1 MRGNIVV
8 EIGNSNENENARLI
22 EAEIGRMRDGSTKRC
37 TYCTVE
43 MRYFK
48 FLLGRSQMKFLS
60 LKIRTELKD

>member
-8 EIGNSNENENARLI
+8 EIGNSNENENENARLI

-48 FLLGRSQMKFLS
+48 FFAR
-60 LKIRTELKD
+60 KIANEISVP

>member
-48 FLLGRSQMKFLS
+48 FFAR
-60 LKIRTELKD
+60 KIANEIYVPLNSN